1 MSLPIVSI
9 IGRPNVG
16 KSTLFNRILRRRK
29 AVVDPVAGV
38 TRDRHDAVANW
49 NGREFVLVDTGG
61 LVDQSE
67 EEMQRHITI
76 QSQLA
81 MEQSDL
87 VILLVDG
94 KTGSH
99 PEDAAIAER
108 IRRAKKPVVLVV
120 NKIDAA
126 QDEANVY
133 DFARL
138 GLPDPIGISALAGRV
153 IGDLLDRII
162 ENIPD
167 IETETEPDRLKIAI
181 VGRPNVGKSS
191 LVNRLLGE
199 PRMIVTDIPGTT
211 RDSIDTP
218 LEFEGQRYTLI
229 DTAGL
234 RKKARVEDHIEYYTT
249 LRTTRAI
256 NRADI
261 VCLLLDASQELS
273 VQDFRI
279 AEAAIEAGTGLL
291 FVVNKWDLIEKDT
304 DTAGAYVHDL
314 QDRARTIAW
323 APVVFISAKSGQ
335 RAAKVLSMA
344 QEIQAQRLRHITT
357 PDLSRTILVDIER
370 KPPPATK
377 GRFIKINFVTQSA
390 DPPPTF
396 VFFCNHPDLVG
407 ETYERFIVNR
417 LREHYGFE
425 GVPIRIRFRKKG
437 R

>member
-1 MSLPIVSI
+1 MPLPIVSI

-16 KSTLFNRILRRRK
+16 KSTLFNRILKRRM

-49 NGREFVLVDTGG
+49 NGQDFVLVDTGG

-87 VILLVDG
+87 VIFLVDG
-94 KTGSH
+94 QTGSH
-99 PEDAAIAER
+99 PEDTAIADR

-120 NKIDAA
+120 NKIDDAR
-126 QDEANVY
+126 DEPNVY

-138 GLPDPIGISALAGRV
+138 GLPDPIGVSALAGRV
-153 IGDLLDRII
+153 IGDLLDRVVEAIPEI
-162 ENIPD
+162 EGD
-167 IETETEPDRLKIAI
+167 GEPDTLRIAV

-199 PRMIVTDIPGTT
+199 ERMIVTDIPGTT

-218 LEFEGQRYTLI
+218 LEFEGKRFNLI

-234 RKKARVEDHIEYYTT
+234 RKKARVQDHIEYYTT

-279 AEAAIEAGTGLL
+279 AETAVEAGTGLM

-304 DTAGAYVHDL
+304 NTAGAYVHDL
-314 QDRARTIAW
+314 QDRARTFAW
-323 APVVFISAKSGQ
+323 APVVFISAQTGQ
-335 RAAKVLSMA
+335 RATRVLSMA
-344 QEIQAQRLRHITT
+344 MEIEAQRQRHITT
-357 PDLSRTILVDIER
+357 PELSRTILVDIER
-370 KPPPATK
+370 KPPPSTK
-377 GRFIKINFVTQSA
+377 GRFVRINFVTQSA

-396 VFFCNHPDLVG
+396 IFFCNHPDLVG
-407 ETYERFIVNR
+407 ETYERFITNR

-425 GVPIRIRFRKKG
+425 GVPLRVRFRKKG